1 MATNSCPV
9 CQAGAP
15 VPVLHLASIPVFC
28 NVLCSTRA
36 EALHIPRGEM
46 QLAFCPNCG
55 HGWNAAF
62 EPALMEYT
70 QSYENSL
77 HFSPT
82 FQSYAQS
89 LAERLIGQHDI
100 RNKDIVEIGCG
111 QGDFLRM
118 LCTLGHNRGVGFD
131 PGSLPSA
138 NGTPSDERVQIVR
151 DSYSEQYASYPADF
165 ICCRQVLEH
174 IQVPGDMLQNVL
186 RAVGHRP
193 DTLVFFEVPNALFT
207 LRDLSLYD
215 IIYEHCS
222 YFSAGSLAYVFAAHG
237 FHVCEVREEFNGQ
250 FLSITTQVSRGKAA
264 PDPWRWSGREQM
276 AADVQSFAAHY
287 RQKTSTW
294 NERLDE
300 LTRKEHK
307 AVVWGAGSKGTMFL
321 NTLRTQG
328 CIDYVVDINPRKQGR
343 YVAGAGQP
351 IVPPD
356 FLRTYDPDVVIV
368 MNPVYQNEI
377 HQMLERL
384 GVRAD
389 IEILGA

>member
-1 MATNSCPV
+1 
-9 CQAGAP
+9 
-15 VPVLHLASIPVFC
+15 VLFRSHLSSVPVFC

-36 EALHIPRGEM
+36 EALNVPRGEVN
-46 QLAFCPNCG
+46 LAFCPDCG
-55 HGWNAAF
+55 HGWNMAF

-82 FQSYAQS
+82 FQSYAHA
-89 LAERLIGQHDI
+89 LAERLVGQHHLRD
-100 RNKDIVEIGCG
+100 KAIVEIGCG

-131 PGSLPSA
+131 PGYLPPA
-138 NGTPSDERVQIVR
+138 NGTPSDERVQIVQ
-151 DSYSEQYASYPADF
+151 DSYSAHYAHYPADL

-174 IQVPGDMLQNVL
+174 IQVPGDMLQNVQ
-186 RAVGHRP
+186 RAVGHRH
-193 DTLVFFEVPNALFT
+193 DTIVFFEVPNALFT

-222 YFSAGSLAYVFAAHG
+222 YFSAGSLARAFAAQG

-250 FLSITTQVSRGKAA
+250 FLSITAQVSRGKAA

-287 RQKTSTW
+287 RQKTGAWT
-294 NERLDE
+294 ERLDE
-300 LTRKEHK
+300 LARKGHK

-321 NTLRTQG
+321 NTLRTQD
-328 CIDYVVDINPRKQGR
+328 CITYVVDINPRKQGR
-343 YVAGAGQP
+343 YVAGAGQQ

-356 FLRTYDPDVVIV
+356 FLRTYDPDTVII
-368 MNPVYQNEI
+368 MNPVYRNEI
-377 HQMLERL
+377 RQTLERL

-389 IEILGA
+389 IEILEA